1 MFETRPSRKRARRR
15 VALRHTA
22 RRHASWRP
30 AARRAPRSAFP
41 RRAAGVAGPRRRP
54 AFHPVPTAVLLAL
67 FPLALALNVW
77 ARRNSGTVE
86 ALYSRRIYHA
96 LVFPVS
102 RWFALA
108 PFSAAEWMVYAAAAF
123 ALLALGASVR
133 HLAHRRFLPPLRLL
147 LALLCIA
154 SAGYFVFTAGW
165 GLNYSREPLAR
176 NLGYREGQPT
186 EAELAAVM
194 RREQA
199 DVASA
204 AGELT
209 VRDGRTVYPGGFA
222 RMRAQVDAGYRALAA
237 RGGIYRALFSGARPW
252 PKAILAS
259 PLLSYTGIDGIYF
272 PFTGEPNVNTA
283 DLPFT
288 QPFDAAHESAHF
300 KGFAREDEANFIA
313 YLADSANPD
322 PYFRYSA
329 HMEAY
334 LYVSNALYATDYKAW
349 AKLDAGLSPV
359 AREDFAAYNRYYDE
373 HQGKAQELSNNV
385 NNSYLQAQGQQ
396 GVITY
401 DMFVNLLCDEFRSG
415 K

>member
-1 MFETRPSRKRARRR
+1 MFGTRSSRKRARRR
-15 VALRHTA
+15 AALRHSA
-22 RRHASWRP
+22 WRHSAWRP
-30 AARRAPRSAFP
+30 AAEHVP
-41 RRAAGVAGPRRRP
+41 RRAYRRRAAESAGFRRRP
-54 AFHPVPTAVLLAL
+54 SFHPVPAAVLLAL
-67 FPLALALNVW
+67 FPLALLLNVW
-77 ARRNSGTVE
+77 ARRNPGTVE
-86 ALYSRRIYHA
+86 ALYSRHIYPA

-102 RWFALA
+102 RWFASV

-123 ALLALGASVR
+123 GLLALGASVW

-147 LALLCIA
+147 IALLCIA

-165 GLNYSREPLAR
+165 GLNYNREPLAQ

-194 RREQA
+194 RREQTA
-199 DVASA
+199 IASV

-209 VRDGRTVYPGGFA
+209 VQGGRTVYPGGFA

-237 RGGIYRALFSGARPW
+237 RGGICRTLFSGARPW

-259 PLLSYTGIDGIYF
+259 PLLSYTGIDGVYF

-288 QPFDAAHESAHF
+288 RPFDAAHESAHF
-300 KGFAREDEANFIA
+300 KGFAREDEANYIA

-349 AKLDAGLSPV
+349 AKLDAGLNPV

-373 HQGKAQELSNNV
+373 HQGKAQDISNNV

-401 DMFVNLLCDEFRSG
+401 DMFVNLLCDAYRSG